1 MSPGSPDAGEHG
13 PWRADRQLRVLP
25 LRTPTLPPATHTN
38 AALVGEGELLLV
50 EPGPSDAQEVE
61 RLVAWVEQARDAGER
76 VLGCVLT
83 HHHVDH
89 VGALDAVVERLGLP
103 IWAHEATA
111 ERLPMASHVTRR
123 LQDGERLTLGRAE
136 IDVLHTPGHAPG
148 HICLDLPERG
158 FTLVGDMVASV
169 GSILIEPNDGDM
181 GLYLASLRR
190 LASLGSRALLP
201 AHGEIVAD
209 GPALYAQYVA
219 HRLER
224 EAAVLGAL
232 RACDQAVSA
241 TELVPHVYLDVP
253 PAIWPLA
260 ALSLAAHLEHLEVQ
274 GLAQRSAEEGS
285 LDARWMARDKRA

>member
-1 MSPGSPDAGEHG
+1 LNSRG
-13 PWRADRQLRVLP
+13 PLRVLP

-50 EPGPSDAQEVE
+50 EPGPSDADEVE
-61 RLVAWVEQARDAGER
+61 RLVAWVEQARAAGER
-76 VLGCVLT
+76 VLACVLT

-89 VGALDAVVERLGLP
+89 VGALDAVVDKLGLP

-111 ERLPMASHVTRR
+111 ERLAMGAHVTRR
-123 LQDGERLTLGRAE
+123 LRDGERLDVGRLG

-148 HICLDLPERG
+148 HVCLDLPEHG
-158 FTLVGDMVASV
+158 ITLVGDMVASV

-181 GLYLASLRR
+181 GAYLASLRR
-190 LASLGSRALLP
+190 LAALGPRALLP
-201 AHGEIVAD
+201 AHGDIIED

-224 EAAVLGAL
+224 EAAVLDAL
-232 RACDQAVSA
+232 RASEEPVAAV
-241 TELVPHVYLDVP
+241 ELVPLVYQDVP

-260 ALSLAAHLEHLEVQ
+260 ALSLAAHLEHLERQ
-274 GLAQRSAEEGS
+274 ELASRLGEGA
-285 LDARWMARDKRA
+285 LDARWLARDKRG